1 MGSDSNGNKYL
12 ERKYSKTVDTMQ
24 KKKKQNLIPLASLFI
39 KEHRT

>member
-24 KKKKQNLIPLASLFI
+24 KKKTKLDPVGVFI
-39 KEHRT
+39 YKGA